1 VLKQKNEY
9 KVDNQK
15 EKIAIHF
22 SIQIAWAK
30 IYVKRKFPTLK
41 MKKLVNILCKR
52 LQIIVFLNKH
62 SDSFFHSLIDSSI
75 CVFE

>member
-52 LQIIVFLNKH
+52 LQIIFLLNIH
-62 SDSFFHSLIDSSI
+62 LDFFF
-75 CVFE
+75 VYF

>member
-30 IYVKRKFPTLK
+30 IYVKRTFPTQK
-41 MKKLVNILCKR
+41 REKLVNILCKR
-52 LQIIVFLNKH
+52 LQIIFLLNIH
-62 SDSFFHSLIDSSI
+62 LDFFF
-75 CVFE
+75 VYF